1 MNRRI
6 VPTLAIAAL
15 IATACSGGSDDAAS
29 SPVDAEDSNEISEES
44 APAEESAPE
53 EESAPADEASGL
65 VADLPQFLSDFDRV
79 CTTETGFGG
88 ATPYSA
94 EGPGPHPFVLMQE
107 SDSGNIFERD
117 LSDAPAGWNIQTDA
131 NFDDN
136 SEIVPTE
143 LIACS
148 VKTGTTPTG
157 IMCDLE
163 MDDDS
168 TVTLEVVDQTFEL
181 TIREA
186 TTGNAIGTET
196 IEATDSE
203 CPFFV
208 FIDEGDTQYFN
219 TPDEDQYINALK
231 PYVAP

>member
-1 MNRRI
+1 MNRRL

-15 IATACSGGSDDAAS
+15 IGVACGGGSDGGS
-29 SPVDAEDSNEISEES
+29 SGDVDAEDSNEITSELTSDDDSSSSDES
-44 APAEESAPE
+44 SDG
-53 EESAPADEASGL
+53 SL

-79 CTTETGFGG
+79 CTTGTGFGG
-88 ATPYSA
+88 ATPYSD
-94 EGPGPHPFVLMQE
+94 GPGPHPFVLMQE
-107 SDSGNIFERD
+107 SDSGSIFERD
-117 LSDAPAGWNIQTDA
+117 LSDAPAGWNVQTDS

-148 VKTGTTPTG
+148 TRSATTPTG

-168 TVTLEVVDQTFEL
+168 VVTLELVDVTFEL
-181 TIREA
+181 SVREA
-186 TTGNAIGTET
+186 TTGNEVGSAT

-219 TPDEDQYINALK
+219 DPTEDQYINALK
-231 PYVAP
+231 PFVTP

>member
-1 MNRRI
+1 MTRRLI
-6 VPTLAIAAL
+6 PTLAIVAL
-15 IATACSGGSDDAAS
+15 IATACSGGSDDAS
-29 SPVDAEDSNEISEES
+29 SGPVDAEDSNEITEE
-44 APAEESAPE
+44 PASGD
-53 EESAPADEASGL
+53 ESAPADEPATEGSL
-65 VADLPQFLSDFDRV
+65 VEDLPQFLSDFDRV

-107 SDSGNIFERD
+107 SDSGKIFERD
-117 LSDAPAGWNIQTDA
+117 LSDAPAGWNIQTDSD
-131 NFDDN
+131 FDDN

-148 VKTGTTPTG
+148 QKTATTPTG

-168 TVTLEVVDQTFEL
+168 TVTLEVVDQTFVL

-186 TTGNAIGTET
+186 TTGNAIGTER
-196 IEATDSE
+196 IEATDAE